1 MGAHSPCEGE
11 ELVEG
16 EVGARQCAGSM
27 NDLSRASRP
36 VLDRSDLLLLGGS
49 AVAIVLAGIATF
61 AGAPS
66 VLTFVLAAV
75 AVALLAA
82 LVGRSVE
89 QLGDRFGA
97 GATGVLQSALGNLPE
112 LFIGFFALRA
122 GLVAVVSAAIIGS
135 ILSNALLVLGLAFVV
150 GGLRHGEQRFDA
162 SRARWLAALMILMV
176 AAMVLPGIAASVHAP
191 AAGHERELS
200 VIVAVVLLTVFAL
213 SLPASLARSEGTEG
227 MPTEAPRWPLWLAV
241 SVLAASSVA
250 AAFVSDWFVQ
260 ALTPAMNALGIS
272 QAFAG
277 LVVVAIAGNAIENV
291 VGIQLAARNQ
301 ADYALSVIVNSP
313 LQIALVLAP
322 VLVLIGGLAGGAVF
336 TLVFSPMLMASVAL
350 TMVAV
355 TFIIFDGRST
365 WLEGVALIALYVVIA
380 STFWWG

>member
-1 MGAHSPCEGE
+1 MPAGPALPDNVRAPMTESPTIAPAHP
-11 ELVEG
+11 L
-16 EVGARQCAGSM
+16 
-27 NDLSRASRP
+27 N
-36 VLDRSDLLLLGGS
+36 RSDVILLGGS
-49 AVAIVLAGIATF
+49 ALAIALAGVTAFAATPPVLA
-61 AGAPS
+61 
-66 VLTFVLAAV
+66 FVLSGV

-150 GGLRHGEQRFDA
+150 GGFRHGEQRFDA
-162 SRARWLAALMILMV
+162 SRARSLAALMIVMV

-200 VIVAVVLLTVFAL
+200 VIVAVVLLGVFAL
-213 SLPASLARSEGTEG
+213 SLPGSLARGEGAEATA
-227 MPTEAPRWPLWLAV
+227 TEAPRWPLWLAV
-241 SVLAASSVA
+241 AVLAGSSLA

-260 ALTPAMNALGIS
+260 ALTPAMNALHIS

-301 ADYALSVIVNSP
+301 ADYALSVIINSP

-322 VLVLIGGLAGGAVF
+322 VLVLISGFAGGAVF
-336 TLVFSPMLMASVAL
+336 TLVFSPMLMAAVAL
-350 TMVAV
+350 TVVAV